1 MRTIPLEMCFKGS
14 RDYLHGTDMFN
25 SVTKALK
32 NLVPARTVE
41 GSSFYLNI
49 HAIARHQCDMHLADD
64 CSDPETKPSGTIV
77 AQFGIQSPDAGI
89 HGWLAETQRPVVRRV
104 PYQEESIEAASR
116 MAGRSIVHV
125 GESPFTPVEV
135 LVAIT
140 KVLHSALYPPSRGR
154 WMLTKLEIG
163 ALPLSATIE
172 GMRVELLHNLNNRIT
187 KSAFFNGSELS
198 GHIYFSLVTA

>member
-1 MRTIPLEMCFKGS
+1 MITIPLDMPFKGS

-25 SVTKALK
+25 IVTKTLK
-32 NLVPARTVE
+32 DMFPTRAVE
-41 GSSFYLNI
+41 GSNFFLNI
-49 HAIARHQCDMHLADD
+49 HAIARHQCDMHLVENS
-64 CSDPETKPSGTIV
+64 SDPETKPPGTIV
-77 AQFGIQSPDAGI
+77 AQFGVQSPEAGI
-89 HGWLAETQRPVVRRV
+89 QGWLTETGRPVERRV
-104 PYQEESIEAASR
+104 PYQEETIEAASS
-116 MAGRSIVHV
+116 MAGRSIVHA
-125 GESPFTPVEV
+125 GKSPYTPVEV
-135 LVAIT
+135 LVALT

-187 KSAFFNGSELS
+187 KSAFFSGSDLS